1 MHILLLL
8 QIVSVFS
15 SLEKTTTGGKKE
27 EKKTAQQL
35 WPAIRDFSLFFV
47 SFFFLVNFS
56 IKKITLN
63 FVLKIHVCGMG
74 LAIGKI
80 L

>member
-15 SLEKTTTGGKKE
+15 SLEKTTTGGKK
-27 EKKTAQQL
+27 KKKNSAAAMACYSGFL
-35 WPAIRDFSLFFV
+35 FIFCLLFF
-47 SFFFLVNFS
+47 SS
-56 IKKITLN
+56 ISALKKITLN

>member
-15 SLEKTTTGGKKE
+15 SLEKMTTGGKKE
-27 EKKTAQQL
+27 KKKTVQQL
-35 WPAIRDFSLFFV
+35 WPAILDFSLFFV
-47 SFFFLVNFS
+47 SFFSVNFS

>member
-15 SLEKTTTGGKKE
+15 SLEKMTTGGKKE
-27 EKKTAQQL
+27 KKKQRSSYGL
-35 WPAIRDFSLFFV
+35 LFWISLYFLSLFF
-47 SFFFLVNFS
+47 SVNFS

>member
-15 SLEKTTTGGKKE
+15 SLEKMTTGGKK
-27 EKKTAQQL
+27 KKKKQCSSYGL
-35 WPAIRDFSLFFV
+35 LFWISLFFV
-47 SFFFLVNFS
+47 SFFSVNFS

>member
-15 SLEKTTTGGKKE
+15 SLEKMTTGGKK
-27 EKKTAQQL
+27 KKKNSAAAMACYSGFL
-35 WPAIRDFSLFFV
+35 FFFV
-47 SFFFLVNFS
+47 SFFSVNFS

>member
-15 SLEKTTTGGKKE
+15 SLEKMTTGGKKE
-27 EKKTAQQL
+27 KKKVQQL
-35 WPAIRDFSLFFV
+35 WPAILDFSLFFV
-47 SFFFLVNFS
+47 SFFSVNFS

>member
-15 SLEKTTTGGKKE
+15 SLEKMTTGGKKE
-27 EKKTAQQL
+27 KKTVQQL
-35 WPAIRDFSLFFV
+35 WPAILDFSLFFV
-47 SFFFLVNFS
+47 SFFSVNFS

>member
-15 SLEKTTTGGKKE
+15 SLEKMTIGGKKE
-27 EKKTAQQL
+27 KKTVQQL
-35 WPAIRDFSLFFV
+35 WPAILDFSLFFV
-47 SFFFLVNFS
+47 SFFSGNFS